1 MSYQLHFLRPEWLI
15 ALIPLALLMLMM
27 FRQKLVNPTWQAV
40 CDPHLLPHLLETQG
54 QGPKYR
60 ALLYLL
66 MASLFMILS
75 LAGPSGKKLPVP
87 VYEYLHPRVVLLDV
101 SRDSL
106 KSDLNPNR
114 LTRAKFK
121 LHDLFQHQDKGQFG
135 LVVYTEEPFVVSPIT
150 HDAQTIDALI
160 DPISPTI
167 MPIDGMNLERA
178 LHEAEQLIQQ
188 TGATG
193 GDLLVLSGTPPN
205 HAAMLAAKKLANKH
219 IRTSILSL
227 TTSKTHKARFEKFAH
242 AGLGLAIPFNNT
254 SADLNSWLNYN
265 QFEQSLKE
273 KDHAFIPVWRDDG
286 RWLIIP
292 ALLLILVAFRRD
304 WPERLRP

>member
-1 MSYQLHFLRPEWLI
+1 MNYQLHFLRPDWLF
-15 ALIPLALLMLMM
+15 AFIPLALLALLM
-27 FRQKLVNPTWQAV
+27 FRQKSAGHAWQAA
-40 CDPHLLPHLLETQG
+40 CDAHLLPHLLDTQN
-54 QGPKYR
+54 QAPKYR
-60 ALLYLL
+60 ALIYLL
-66 MASLFMILS
+66 TAAVFMILS

-87 VYEYLHPRVVLLDV
+87 VYEYLHPRVLLLDV

-106 KSDLNPNR
+106 NTDLKPNR

-135 LVVYTEEPFVVSPIT
+135 LVAYTEEPFVVSPIT

-178 LHEAEQLIQQ
+178 LLEGAQLIQQ
-188 TGATG
+188 TGAAR
-193 GDLLVLSGTPPN
+193 GDLLVLSGSPPSQS
-205 HAAMLAAKKLANKH
+205 AVRTAKKLTEKH
-219 IRTSILSL
+219 IQTSVLPL
-227 TTSKTHKARFEKFAH
+227 TTSKAEQARFEKFAH
-242 AGLGLAIPFNNT
+242 AGLGRMIPFSNT
-254 SADLNSWLNYN
+254 TADLNAWLNHN
-265 QFEQSLKE
+265 QFEVSLKE
-273 KDHAFIPVWRDDG
+273 KDNESIPAWRDDG

-292 ALLLILVAFRRD
+292 ALILLLIAFRRD